1 MNIEQTQSLPP
12 PGEASPVADVKED
25 AKAEMKG
32 VTANPT
38 NEPEPGDTAPAETE
52 TDPSEAD
59 KPKKKGGGG
68 FQNRIDRLTRR
79 AAEAEREAA
88 ELRQQIQGKPPVS
101 AEAQDPEP
109 QRPKES
115 DFSDWAKFEEA
126 KEDYIT
132 SKAAWKARQEVRSSV
147 AKAQEQFQHESVAN
161 QRREAVKRFEKL
173 ADSLAET
180 HEGIADATE
189 RFFTDKSMPVS
200 QAMAEYIME
209 VSDRGPEIVLAL
221 DSDLDEAERISKL
234 SPIAAARELARLEA
248 KLPKPEAR
256 KVSGAPAPT
265 KTVKGTAESPVKS
278 PETMSNAEYMAW
290 RRTQEKKAGTLKQN
304 VSR

>member
-1 MNIEQTQSLPP
+1 MNIEQEKTLPP
-12 PGEASPVADVKED
+12 PGEASPVADEKQD

-32 VTANPT
+32 VTATPT
-38 NEPEPGDTAPAETE
+38 NEPDPGDTAPAES
-52 TDPSEAD
+52 DDSPSEAE
-59 KPKKKGGGG
+59 KPKKKGGG

-88 ELRQQIQGKPPVS
+88 ELRQQLQGKPPVK
-101 AEAQDPEP
+101 AEASDPEP
-109 QRPKES
+109 TRPKQA
-115 DFSDWAKFEEA
+115 DFSDWEKYEEA
-126 KEDYIT
+126 REDYIT
-132 SKAAWKARQEVRSSV
+132 SKAAWKARQEVRENI
-147 AKAQEQFQHESVAN
+147 AKAQEQFQSETVAN
-161 QRREAVKRFEKL
+161 QRREAVKRFEK
-173 ADSLAET
+173 AAEAIAPSY
-180 HEGIADATE
+180 EGLDEAVE
-189 RFFTDKSMPVS
+189 RFFSDKSMPVS

-209 VSDRGPEIVLAL
+209 HSERGPELVYAL
-221 DSDLDEAERISKL
+221 DADLDEAERISKL

-304 VSR
+304 VTR

>member
-1 MNIEQTQSLPP
+1 MIEQTQTLPP
-12 PGEASPVADVKED
+12 PAEASPVADVKQD
-25 AKAEMKG
+25 AKTEMKG
-32 VTANPT
+32 ITVTPT

-52 TDPSEAD
+52 DPLEAD
-59 KPKKKGGGG
+59 KPKKKGGG

-101 AEAQDPEP
+101 AETQDPEP

-115 DFSDWAKFEEA
+115 DFPDWSKFEEA

-132 SKAAWKARQEVRSSV
+132 SKAAWKARQEVRTTY
-147 AKAQEQFQHESVAN
+147 AKAQEQLQHESVAN
-161 QRREAVKRFEKL
+161 QRREAVKRFEKQATEL
-173 ADSLAET
+173 ATS
-180 HEGIADATE
+180 HEGLDEAVD
-189 RFFTDKSMPVS
+189 RFFSDKSMPVS

-209 VSDRGPEIVLAL
+209 VSDRGPEIVYAL
-221 DSDLDEAERISKL
+221 DADLDEAERISKL

-256 KVSGAPAPT
+256 KVSNAPAPT
-265 KTVKGTAESPVKS
+265 KVVKGTAESPVKKL
-278 PETMSNAEYMAW
+278 EDMSNAEYMAW
-290 RRTQEKKAGTLKQN
+290 ARERDKKAGRLKQN
-304 VSR
+304 INR

>member
-1 MNIEQTQSLPP
+1 MDIVTTPTLAT
-12 PGEASPVADVKED
+12 PGEASTVADVKQD

-32 VTANPT
+32 VSASPT
-38 NEPEPGDTAPAETE
+38 DEPELGDTAPAETE
-52 TDPSEAD
+52 SDPSEAD
-59 KPKKKGGGG
+59 KPKKKGGG

-88 ELRQQIQGKPPVS
+88 ELRQQIHGQPPVK

-115 DFSDWAKFEEA
+115 DFSDWSKFEEA

-132 SKAAWKARQEVRSSV
+132 DKAAWKARNEVRANIS
-147 AKAQEQFQHESVAN
+147 KAQEQFQNETVAN
-161 QRREAVKRFEKL
+161 QRREAVKRFEKQAEAL
-173 ADSLAET
+173 ATT
-180 HEGIADATE
+180 HEGIDEAVE
-189 RFFTDKSMPVS
+189 RFFTDKTMPVS

-209 VSDRGPEIVLAL
+209 VSDRGPEIVHAL
-221 DSDLDEAERISKL
+221 DADLDEAERISKL

-278 PETMSNAEYMAW
+278 PDTMSMAEYMAY
-290 RRTQEKKAGTLKQN
+290 RRSQEKKAGTLKQN
-304 VSR
+304 VTR